1 MPHRVLQRGISLSLA
16 RTSILFFCFLTLV
29 SIHSAQAAQVDWGLE
44 RRWPIIASQDQL
56 WIGTEAGLYRYDVS
70 EDAWLVFTSQQGL
83 CGQAPEI
90 LGLDEGILWVATS
103 QGLCN
108 ADIHLFDWDYFDT
121 TRGLPSNSILSLDF
135 GEDYVWIGTQSGV
148 VRFDLLSQ
156 ELESFR
162 DENAPAAVKVN
173 DIAVEGETVWL
184 ATEDGVWEFS
194 IEYETWRIHTEAQG
208 LPSRW
213 VWRIMTAAG
222 GGLWFHTDAG
232 LARFDAASR
241 TWFSYEIPGLT
252 RINDLDLD
260 GSAIWLATDGGVFFY
275 DQALDQWREFQELQS
290 LGLQKVNGIT
300 IAQDEIWLATEEGVF
315 RFDVSTKTWTTY
327 TVDNGLSS
335 NHVRSIDFWNQIL
348 FVTSPAAIDYYKV
361 TEDRWYSQQVETLGA
376 AEDTQRRPVITLGGV
391 EGTVFRPSSQVTM
404 RLLGR
409 ASYQYERRDEDVL
422 SPDRAAYTSET
433 QGRTNLALVSNLT
446 GGRVASAF
454 YDDTKFDRQREY
466 GLRYRGA
473 EADLLQEASL
483 GDMRWNL
490 GRGDLLPT
498 LGLFGGGTR
507 LEAGARTSRLRRRRL
522 AIAVGGGD
530 QTTDFQTDFFVGGSH
545 SCTGILADRQY
556 LKRRFFQ
563 LLEESEA
570 PFIRSG
576 SVSIYMDDGLE
587 ATNTLNTRADWHV
600 AGLMG
605 DFDLLHPVEDYAL
618 DSATGML
625 DVYRTLS
632 DIAVLVAI
640 FELGEPHGGRREV
653 VLYGDGFDASVVNRY
668 FLGATEILPQTL
680 SLAILDTLG
689 VRQPLG
695 DFGLDSDGDGA
706 MDAQFVDFYH
716 GILCFPTARPF
727 PDPVY
732 LPEDPQHLFILKF
745 SFQTSSTAFQ
755 LSRGDLVSES
765 ERVVVDGQLLRRG
778 EDYILDYRSGSL
790 VFLREGL
797 VESNSRVE
805 VEYEYHRE
813 SEDQLMSLGASF
825 SPSDLLS
832 VGINAARYSPQNGD
846 VGGGSVDLLQ
856 TTGEL
861 RWDQGPAGMDFLLLG
876 EAAQSASSES
886 QGSAARLRSSAKN
899 NRLRLLAEVE
909 DYEENFLSLR
919 PRRTVLG
926 QLLRRTRAEARY
938 EQSNLFVLDA
948 GWASERSLD
957 HLGRSA
963 DEQRYQTRGI
973 LNRKGYPTVVIAAV
987 RRLSGGFSPFPDQTS
1002 LRGDLEYQV
1011 PSGLASAMRL
1021 HALKMTAYVHR
1032 RWDDGVDS
1040 TYNPASRKAIQQ
1052 GEYVRLDVAPLTSF
1066 RMVGSL
1072 RRDSRRAKPLGAKG
1086 DYRFAGEIGEAIV
1099 TTNCDAIP
1107 GLSVYARLEGDARE
1121 DPLSGGESSRAYSL
1135 DRQRQVI
1142 TRVYPG
1148 FWQRIFTPITLEISY
1163 AHRWKGQ
1170 LEGVKRQLNPWKRYW
1185 STFSGEE
1192 VVAGEEF
1199 HSRGL
1204 RGEIRP
1210 SGQLILNL
1218 GLEWQERDHRQLS
1231 SLLQDRLW
1239 KYISKVELR
1248 RASSVLVLNFLRDE
1262 WEKIGISTRVK
1273 NAPSLWW
1280 ERRWSVGFITKA
1292 SLFSWWESMREG
1304 KLEETSK
1311 ALSPRLGIT
1320 SRWPK
1325 FGLLGAVEL
1334 TDDFSVTLS
1343 QRSESG
1349 LDISTLVMANAL
1361 KLDIRPLPL
1370 SLIRLQS
1377 QLTYTDNEKSADIL
1391 NHELFL
1397 RLTLQF

>member
-1 MPHRVLQRGISLSLA
+1 MPHRTLQRGISLPLA
-16 RTSILFFCFLTLV
+16 RRSILFFCFLMV
-29 SIHSAQAAQVDWGLE
+29 ISIHAAQAAEVDWGLE
-44 RRWPIIASQDQL
+44 RRWPIIASQDQV
-56 WIGTEAGLYRYDVS
+56 WIGTEVGLYRYDIS
-70 EDAWLVFTSQQGL
+70 EDAWLVFTPQKGL
-83 CGQAPEI
+83 CGQVPKI

-108 ADIHLFDWDYFDT
+108 ADIHLFDWDFFDT
-121 TRGLPSNSILSLDF
+121 NRGLPSNGVLSLAF
-135 GEDYVWIGTQSGV
+135 GEDYIWIGTESGV
-148 VRFDLLSQ
+148 VRFDLLSE

-162 DENAPAAVKVN
+162 GKNAPAGIRVN

-194 IEYETWRIHTEAQG
+194 IEYETWRVHTEAQG
-208 LPSRW
+208 LPSRR
-213 VWRIMTAAG
+213 VWRIMTAA

-232 LARFDAASR
+232 LARFDAASQ

-260 GSAIWLATDGGVFFY
+260 GSAICLATDGGIFFY

-290 LGLQKVNGIT
+290 LAVQNVNGIAM
-300 IAQDEIWLATEEGVF
+300 AQDEIWLATEEGVL
-315 RFDVSTKTWTTY
+315 RFDVTTKTWTTY

-335 NHVRSIDFWNQIL
+335 NQVKSIDLWNQIL

-361 TEDRWYSQQVETLGA
+361 AEDRWYSQHVEALRTSD
-376 AEDTQRRPVITLGGV
+376 DTQRRPLITLGRA

-409 ASYQYERRDEDVL
+409 ASYQCERRDEDVL
-422 SPDRAAYTSET
+422 GPERAAYTTQT
-433 QGRTNLALVSNLT
+433 QGRTNLALVSNLK

-454 YDDTKFDRQREY
+454 YDDTKFDQQGEY

-473 EADLLQEASL
+473 EADLLQEISL
-483 GDMRWNL
+483 GDMRLNL
-490 GRGDLLPT
+490 GRGELLPT
-498 LGLFGGGTR
+498 LGLFGGGAR

-530 QTTDFQTDFFVGGSH
+530 QTTDFQTDFFVGAANSR
-545 SCTGILADRQY
+545 SGIIEDRQY
-556 LKRRFFQ
+556 LKRRFFR
-563 LLEESEA
+563 LLEESDA

-576 SVSIYMDDGLE
+576 SVRIYMDDGQE
-587 ATNTLNTRADWHV
+587 ATNTLNTRTDWYV

-605 DFDLLHPVEDYAL
+605 DFDLLRPVEDYAL
-618 DSATGML
+618 DDATGML
-625 DVYRTLS
+625 DLYRTLS
-632 DIAVLVAI
+632 DIAVLVAA
-640 FELGEPHGGRREV
+640 FELGGPDGGRREV
-653 VLYGDGFDASVVNRY
+653 VLYGNGVDGSVVNRY
-668 FLGATEILPQTL
+668 FLGTTEILPQTF

-689 VRQPLG
+689 VRQPLSN
-695 DFGLDSDGDGA
+695 FGLDANGDGA
-706 MDAQFVDFYH
+706 VDAQFLHFYH
-716 GILCFPTARPF
+716 GILHFPAARPF

-732 LPEDPQHLFILKF
+732 LPEDPPHLFALQF
-745 SFQTSSTAFQ
+745 SFQTSSAAFQ
-755 LSRGDLVSES
+755 LSRTDLVSES
-765 ERVVVDGQLLRRG
+765 ERVVVDGQSLRQG

-797 VESNSRVE
+797 VESSSRVE

-813 SEDQLMSLGASF
+813 SEDQLTSLGASF

-832 VGINAARYSPQNGD
+832 LGVNAARYSPQNGD

-856 TTGEL
+856 TAGEL
-861 RWDQGPAGMDFLLLG
+861 RWDQGPAGMDFLVLG

-886 QGSAARLRSSAKN
+886 RGSAARLRTSAKN
-899 NRLRLLAEVE
+899 NRLHLLAEVE
-909 DYEENFLSLR
+909 DYEEDFLSLR

-938 EQSNLFVLDA
+938 EQSKLFVLDA

-957 HLGRSA
+957 HLGRKA

-973 LNRKGYPTVVIAAV
+973 LNRKGYPTVVIAAA
-987 RRLSGGFSPFPDQTS
+987 RRLSGGSSPFPDQTS

-1011 PSGLASAMRL
+1011 PSRLASALRL
-1021 HALKMTAYVHR
+1021 HALKMTAYLHR

-1040 TYNPASRKAIQQ
+1040 TYSPASRKAIQQ

-1072 RRDSRRAKPLGAKG
+1072 RRDFRRAKSLGAKG
-1086 DYRFAGEIGEAIV
+1086 DYRFAGEIGEVIL
-1099 TTNCDAIP
+1099 TTHCDAIP
-1107 GLSVYARLEGDARE
+1107 GLSIYARLEGDARE
-1121 DPLSGGESSRAYSL
+1121 DPLSGTESRRAYSL
-1135 DRQRQVI
+1135 DRQSQVI
-1142 TRVYPG
+1142 ARVYPG
-1148 FWQRIFTPITLEISY
+1148 FWQRIFTPITLEATYS
-1163 AHRWKGQ
+1163 HRWNGQ
-1170 LEGVKRQLNPWKRYW
+1170 LEDVKRRLSPWRRYW

-1192 VVAGEEF
+1192 LVAAEEF
-1199 HSRGL
+1199 QSGGL

-1210 SGQLILNL
+1210 SGQLSLNL
-1218 GLEWQERDHRQLS
+1218 GLERQERDYRQLS
-1231 SLLQDRLW
+1231 SLLQNRLW

-1262 WEKIGISTRVK
+1262 SEQMGISTRVK
-1273 NAPSLWW
+1273 NTPSLWW

-1292 SLFSWWESMREG
+1292 SLFSWRESLREG
-1304 KLEETSK
+1304 KLKETSR
-1311 ALSPRLGIT
+1311 AFSPRLGIT

-1325 FGLLGAVEL
+1325 LGLLGAVEL

-1343 QRSESG
+1343 QRSEPG
-1349 LDISTLVMANAL
+1349 FEISTLVLANAL

-1377 QLTYTDNEKSADIL
+1377 QLTYTDNENSPDIL
-1391 NHELFL
+1391 NHDLFL
-1397 RLTLQF
+1397 KLTLQF